1 VIGTLLNG
9 RFRLEEQ
16 IGSGGMSTVYRAFDE
31 TLERW
36 VAIKLMHGSLSD
48 DPLQLE
54 RFRREARAVAR
65 LSHPHVVTVI
75 DAGEDDGHPYIVFE
89 YVEGE
94 TLKARIKHAGG
105 LPVVEAVAYAIEIG
119 RALSAAHAS
128 RVVHRDVKPQNVMID
143 PDGRAKVTDFGI
155 ALSLDDGGLTA
166 TGRVLGTTDYV
177 APEQALGHEVTAQS
191 DVYSLGICL
200 FEMLTGEVPF
210 KAESQVGVAMKH
222 VRDPL
227 PDLQLVRPEASA
239 ALSAVIDRATA
250 KECRN
255 RYASV
260 DDMVWDLEQAL
271 AIEAARA
278 GEATGEATTVLR
290 ALPDETADFAP
301 GRLRS
306 PGRYVVVAL
315 LAVAGVAVAALLLAT
330 SPGPKKHRPVVVK
343 RTAALVAVPLKAAH
357 DYDPFGN
364 DRMEHPTDVN
374 KAIDRDP
381 ASFWATETY
390 ATGQLQKKGV
400 GLYVDAGAPVAARRL
415 DLRTPQGG
423 FLAQIYGSRTGEP
436 TGAGPDSFTDWGRPL
451 ASVTVGTRKR
461 INLGTA
467 GRQFRY
473 YLIWIFKLPPGQS
486 QAEIASVRLLR

>member
-1 VIGTLLNG
+1 
-9 RFRLEEQ
+9 
-16 IGSGGMSTVYRAFDE
+16 
-31 TLERW
+31 
-36 VAIKLMHGSLSD
+36 
-48 DPLQLE
+48 
-54 RFRREARAVAR
+54 
-65 LSHPHVVTVI
+65 
-75 DAGEDDGHPYIVFE
+75 
-89 YVEGE
+89 
-94 TLKARIKHAGG
+94 
-105 LPVVEAVAYAIEIG
+105 
-119 RALSAAHAS
+119 
-128 RVVHRDVKPQNVMID
+128 
-143 PDGRAKVTDFGI
+143 
-155 ALSLDDGGLTA
+155 
-166 TGRVLGTTDYV
+166 
-177 APEQALGHEVTAQS
+177 
-191 DVYSLGICL
+191 
-200 FEMLTGEVPF
+200 
-210 KAESQVGVAMKH
+210 VGVAMKH

-255 RYASV
+255 RYGSV

-461 INLGTA
+461 ITLGTA